1 MALYV
6 NLINQDVLR
15 SDDIFTWPFAAV
27 QLAQSIRDAFK
38 VPSAL
43 KSIQSTTTRNDD
55 STSPSPPPSPTA
67 PGFRW
72 LSNGPHFEA
81 HFLAYPPSAPLPSTC
96 HIPVLCMATEKY
108 LPVVMTSLLY
118 QRHRI
123 LGHVTTDPQARCSS
137 TRVRTSVCPE
147 IVTPEE
153 VSDTEGPPA
162 SEMSDTILTFLSQ
175 MSCSRFAD
183 TPVANDSRIF
193 SWLLD
198 RRVAPKSLASDPE
211 FSREYVAMTG
221 FIWPMTWNVRDDLPP
236 VDAALESC
244 IQELL
249 ASVAPLKSQNA
260 VKLLHPDEFPVDLR
274 ILEQSSSA
282 IFQGSRRSR
291 EKKAIGDEY
300 EVSWRHDHDHLL
312 FDFFIRLVQTNTG
325 TLLGGD
331 KSIAHFEDPQVHLTL
346 ETTLCFPESDF
357 LQPIPEEFETSMDR
371 LLIFDRTA
379 TRRWLNSRG
388 NAPAATAAADREI
401 ESALGGKRKNQRLS
415 QDFGMF
421 PRTGKCDALG
431 CLWVKL
437 PNVSVEDLGQ
447 FPFIHRTPPTD
458 EVGSNDA
465 TKASMR
471 NDATRASKRGDA
483 TRESWAQRRCPNR
496 SPGRGS
502 KPKHN
507 VEADGTAEDTVE
519 PMTSR
524 IERLQIGPDATL
536 LDLPIVAVE
545 HKKKSDHLAKT
556 MNQLRMHLTASV
568 KFLQTIGITNFPVYG
583 VEADV
588 LRGDDNLNDWIVSTP
603 LGAWHYATI
612 LCRLANIHA
621 GLLGERFE
629 MAKEDLITSLRKK
642 GKDMEGWTITH
653 QLALLAADYTCSC
666 FTAGHPGEKF
676 EWVKKDLL
684 TSSRRA
690 GEDTA
695 KWTII
700 DHPPG
705 CHAGARQ
712 ITFNTAQCSTHSHPL
727 SLLTR
732 RTSPDCLSEI
742 TVLTARG
749 DEERN
754 TNSTRLL
761 PYQEVID
768 YMMTHTYE
776 HVLVLYFRVRSQ
788 RRERSLYEET
798 SAKRTEWRLAGSSFK
813 ASPFWSSLPPFH
825 LATEGLR
832 GELSQA
838 FLST

>member
-1 MALYV
+1 MASYV
-6 NLINQDVLR
+6 NLIDQDVLR

-55 STSPSPPPSPTA
+55 STSPSPPPSPTV

-72 LSNGPHFEA
+72 LSNGAHFEA

-108 LPVVMTSLLY
+108 LPVVMASLLY
-118 QRHRI
+118 QRRVLHIGDPLIGIAFSKYDTIIRLYVGRLDDASPDRI
-123 LGHVTTDPQARCSS
+123 LP
-137 TRVRTSVCPE
+137 RVLLGSIETSVTLDLSSPLVSLAVSRLLMSLESPICGLRDRIGNVVGTIAAETQTHTARPWRIDSDVQEEDAVFPSKMKNIQDRIIKDLSPRTRKPAAVPPGPERPSVPE
-147 IVTPEE
+147 IVTPDE
-153 VSDTEGPPA
+153 VSDTEGPPV
-162 SEMSDTILTFLSQ
+162 SEISDTILTFLSQ
-175 MSCSRFAD
+175 MSCPRFAD
-183 TPVANDSRIF
+183 TPEANDSRIF

-211 FSREYVAMTG
+211 FSSEYVAMTG
-221 FIWPMTWNVRDDLPP
+221 FIWPMTWNVR
-236 VDAALESC
+236 
-244 IQELL
+244 
-249 ASVAPLKSQNA
+249 SQNA

-312 FDFFIRLVQTNTG
+312 FDFFIRLVQADTG

-331 KSIAHFEDPQVHLTL
+331 KSIAHFEDPQVRPT
-346 ETTLCFPESDF
+346 
-357 LQPIPEEFETSMDR
+357 
-371 LLIFDRTA
+371 
-379 TRRWLNSRG
+379 RWLNSRG

-401 ESALGGKRKNQRLS
+401 ESALYVYSRFPAWVIQRRKEKESETITGL
-415 QDFGMF
+415 GMF

-458 EVGSNDA
+458 EVGANDA
-465 TKASMR
+465 TKASR
-471 NDATRASKRGDA
+471 QNDATRASKRGDA
-483 TRESWAQRRCPNR
+483 TRESGHNDGAPIDPLDGDR
-496 SPGRGS
+496 SLNITSRSCSSLKPPGPSDTKETRYTITLAS
-502 KPKHN
+502 LSSIRQAN
-507 VEADGTAEDTVE
+507 GTAEDTVE
-519 PMTSR
+519 PTTSR

-545 HKKKSDHLAKT
+545 HKKKSNHLAKT

-583 VEADV
+583 VEADGPNVSLPTAV
-588 LRGDDNLNDWIVSTP
+588 LRGDDNIVYLIERLVERLDISTP
-603 LGAWHYATI
+603 LGAWHYVTI

-653 QLALLAADYTCSC
+653 QLALLAADSKAKFPSRTN
-666 FTAGHPGEKF
+666 EKK
-676 EWVKKDLL
+676 VK
-684 TSSRRA
+684 
-690 GEDTA
+690 
-695 KWTII
+695 
-700 DHPPG
+700 
-705 CHAGARQ
+705 
-712 ITFNTAQCSTHSHPL
+712 
-727 SLLTR
+727 
-732 RTSPDCLSEI
+732 
-742 TVLTARG
+742 
-749 DEERN
+749 
-754 TNSTRLL
+754 
-761 PYQEVID
+761 
-768 YMMTHTYE
+768 
-776 HVLVLYFRVRSQ
+776 
-788 RRERSLYEET
+788 
-798 SAKRTEWRLAGSSFK
+798 
-813 ASPFWSSLPPFH
+813 
-825 LATEGLR
+825 
-832 GELSQA
+832 
-838 FLST
+838 